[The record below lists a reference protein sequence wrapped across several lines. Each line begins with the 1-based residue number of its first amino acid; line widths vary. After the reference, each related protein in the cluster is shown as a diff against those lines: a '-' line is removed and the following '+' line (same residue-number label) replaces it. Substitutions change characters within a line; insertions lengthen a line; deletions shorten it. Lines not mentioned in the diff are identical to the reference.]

1 MEEQIYLWRSKPFR
15 GRVCYLMR
23 KKFRNA
29 NSFTMRKVQLR
40 EKTKYAQLF
49 CYDSDKASSNNLI
62 ALQRH
67 TLLFGLRVLNANTF
81 IMGETKSWVEIKYAK
96 LLCYNFDKAFY
107 SNLIALEERWIQII
121 FTKLLLKPGLIAHCP
136 YLVT

>member
-1 MEEQIYLWRSKPFR
+1 MHNSFVMILTRLHPTTSLPFR
-15 GRVCYLMR
+15 GIL
-23 KKFRNA
+23 
-29 NSFTMRKVQLR
+29 
-40 EKTKYAQLF
+40 
-49 CYDSDKASSNNLI
+49 
-62 ALQRH
+62 
-67 TLLFGLRVLNANTF
+67 LLFGVRVLNANTF